1 MMQTKRNSPP
11 ARFPRYPRAMS
22 TLVFSTAAYSRL
34 AADICALTGDE
45 TAVLER
51 RYFPDGERYL
61 RLHSSP
67 AGRDVALVAGT
78 FTDADTMELF
88 DLACSVVKHGA
99 RSLTLV
105 VPYFGYSTMERAVLQ
120 GEVVTAKNRARLLSA
135 IPEASNGNR
144 VLLLDLHSEGLPHY
158 FEGPV
163 RPSHVYAKPI
173 IAEIARRLGGD
184 DFVLGCTDA
193 GRAKWVESLAN
204 DLSVSPSFVF
214 KRRLDGERTMVTAV
228 SAQVAGRKVVIYDD
242 MIRTGGSLMGAARA
256 FRDAGA
262 IDIAAIA
269 THGLFPG
276 DAYARVRDS
285 GLFSAIVVTDSH
297 PRARELEPQGL
308 VVETVAPLL
317 AARMKQAEA
326 G

>member
-1 MMQTKRNSPP
+1 MT
-11 ARFPRYPRAMS
+11 
-22 TLVFSTAAYSRL
+22 TLVFSTAAYARL
-34 AADICALTGDE
+34 ADDLCALTGFE
-45 TAVLER
+45 PAVLER
-51 RYFPDGERYL
+51 RFFPDGERYL
-61 RLHSSP
+61 RMHSSP
-67 AGRDVALVAGT
+67 LGRDVALVGGT
-78 FTDADTMELF
+78 ISESDTLELF

-99 RSLTLV
+99 RSLTMV
-105 VPYFGYSTMERAVLQ
+105 VPYFGYSTMERAVLP

-144 VLLLDLHSEGLPHY
+144 ILMLDLHSEGLPHY

-163 RPSHVYAKPI
+163 RPSHVYAKPV
-173 IAEIARRLGGD
+173 IADIARRLGGD

-204 DLSVSPSFVF
+204 DLGVLPSFVF
-214 KRRLDGERTMVTAV
+214 KRRLDGERTEVTAV
-228 SAQVAGRKVVIYDD
+228 SAQVRGRKVVIYDD

-262 IDIAAIA
+262 TEIAAIA

-276 DAYARVRDS
+276 DAFARVKGS
-285 GLFSAIVVTDSH
+285 GLFSDIVVTDSH
-297 PRARELEPQGL
+297 PRARALEGEGL

-317 AARMKQAEA
+317 AMRMHQPEA